1 MAFAEYTGEFT
12 PVETT
17 QPVVLTDSK
26 ITSKPVGQEVDNFAK
41 EEKNRLAKEKVTEEA
56 KSFGL
61 PEWMVVP
68 LASAAAG
75 AVGTLA
81 AKKLFGKNE
90 TPSAPKRID
99 PTLAPAPAA
108 PTVPQVAPQATRT
121 LEESAALANSL
132 KPVAPVAP
140 TGPIGAVPPTMPTF
154 GPTTPTE
161 GWADTPA
168 VTPVD
173 KANEMLGKDGIK
185 RSVPPQT
192 NWEKFGQFGANSPP
206 GSYSSPAAPM
216 APVAPP
222 TTAELALQHAEKA
235 VAPTLTPEIT
245 NQAAAPAAPT
255 DQKPKLTRVVGEAKI
270 ARDAEIA
277 RIANNPVEIADQ
289 PGMRQ
294 NYKKPVVPSINPET
308 GKAWMGSSG
317 YNYLASQIGHEKAP
331 EAWKALYG
339 EKNVPFKTVEAD
351 YAAAR
356 KLEGVPPK
364 TKGGAFGTP
373 ENIPSF
379 IKGKASPGF
388 LGALAGL
395 GLLGLAGTQKSKES
409 MAKAGEAIQNIGIA
423 PEALLRGKGD
433 ELGQLGGAYV
443 NAGNYQYKAQLEDQL
458 KTTKDANRRAELM
471 SELNK
476 IKAPFRK

>member
-1 MAFAEYTGEFT
+1 MAFDEKLFRSNAAKENIPEADVQAALDEHYKNNKTEPTPIVETAKGMVDLFTAKHPTLGISPADVVMYAGGAGAAFAAGKKAIDLAGQGLSAAGSAVKNKIFGQAGSSVPPVNPTASTQALMATPDIAKPPAPINLSLQDATDRAAASFQLKT
-12 PVETT
+12 PVEKAE
-17 QPVVLTDSK
+17 VLLGQDS
-26 ITSKPVGQEVDNFAK
+26 
-41 EEKNRLAKEKVTEEA
+41 
-56 KSFGL
+56 
-61 PEWMVVP
+61 
-68 LASAAAG
+68 
-75 AVGTLA
+75 
-81 AKKLFGKNE
+81 
-90 TPSAPKRID
+90 PSAINR
-99 PTLAPAPAA
+99 
-108 PTVPQVAPQATRT
+108 
-121 LEESAALANSL
+121 S
-132 KPVAPVAP
+132 
-140 TGPIGAVPPTMPTF
+140 VPPTM
-154 GPTTPTE
+154 GP
-161 GWADTPA
+161 
-168 VTPVD
+168 
-173 KANEMLGKDGIK
+173 N
-185 RSVPPQT
+185 
-192 NWEKFGQFGANSPP
+192 QFTGSTPP
-206 GSYSSPAAPM
+206 GTFSSPAAPIGGM
-216 APVAPP
+216 TSP
-222 TTAELALQHAEKA
+222 
-235 VAPTLTPEIT
+235 APTPSLTPEIT
-245 NQAAAPAAPT
+245 GQAAAPAAPT

-294 NYKKPVVPSINPET
+294 NYKKPVVPPINPET